1 MKAFEGSPFFS
12 DSFLSHKEYRILHPE
27 AGQVMNTNPDS
38 SRTSADNAPWGFLL
52 VVPSHPQWDVPSLQ
66 TDPHDKSHDKLKE
79 KGKDKADTENKHMKE
94 AFPLENLRVKVYY
107 LLLTQSTTLYV
118 AQAALEL
125 PQPSGSWDERY
136 VPLYLSPRG
145 SLLV

>member
-1 MKAFEGSPFFS
+1 MTLCGSFEGSPFFS

-107 LLLTQSTTLYV
+107 LLLTQST
-118 AQAALEL
+118 
-125 PQPSGSWDERY
+125 
-136 VPLYLSPRG
+136 
-145 SLLV
+145 LLFM